1 MKNLKLKI
9 LAFSSVGI
17 IALTEVFRAAIN
29 ATGNDYN
36 IPAFAPVRALGL
48 LAVDAFV
55 FFIFAYLTSRIINDK
70 EVPSELRNQKM
81 QTGFFITG
89 FLLCAVDAVRDAI
102 LDPANINASS
112 SVVWVFFLW
121 LGVCSIRSLN
131 EVSGQRHTGRLLRA
145 ILCLMVA
152 AVALFVYVLLWIS
165 AIYKFSV

>member
-36 IPAFAPVRALGL
+36 VPAFAPVRALGL

-131 EVSGQRHTGRLLRA
+131 EVSGQRRTGRLLRA
-145 ILCLMVA
+145 ILCFMVA

>member
-17 IALTEVFRAAIN
+17 IALTEVFRAAIT

-36 IPAFAPVRALGL
+36 VPAFAPVRALGL

-131 EVSGQRHTGRLLRA
+131 EVSGQRRTGRLLRA